1 MHAVGRYQT
10 EFGTITVQADETAVT
25 AVYFAKDN
33 DCLLPENRSALTDS
47 TAWQIREYIAGRRR
61 EFDLPIRPAGTPFQQ
76 RVWSALL
83 RIPFGEVRAYSEVA
97 ALIGSP
103 RAARPVGSACGA
115 NPLLL
120 LIPCHRVVAKHG
132 IGGYGGD
139 IARKWQL
146 LLLEGV
152 VY

>member
-1 MHAVGRYQT
+1 MNAIGIYQT
-10 EFGTITVQADETAVT
+10 ELGAITVCADETAVT
-25 AVYFAKDN
+25 AVHFAKDN

-47 TAWQIREYIAGRRR
+47 TAWQIQEYLAGRRR
-61 EFDLPIRPAGTPFQQ
+61 EFDLPLRPAGTPFQQ
-76 RVWSALL
+76 RVWSALMA
-83 RIPFGEVRAYSEVA
+83 IPYGEVRAYSEVA
-97 ALIGSP
+97 ASIGNP
-103 RAARPVGSACGA
+103 RASRPVGSACGA

-139 IARKWQL
+139 VARKRQL
-146 LLLEGV
+146 LLLEGI